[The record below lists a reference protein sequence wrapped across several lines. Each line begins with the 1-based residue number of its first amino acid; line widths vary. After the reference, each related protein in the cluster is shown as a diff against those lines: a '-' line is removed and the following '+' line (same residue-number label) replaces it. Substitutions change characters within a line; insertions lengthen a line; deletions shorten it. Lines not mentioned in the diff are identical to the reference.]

1 MSNSLKRI
9 YEAMFLVDSAV
20 AAADWNA
27 VNETINKIMARA
39 EVEVISLRKWDE
51 RRLAYEIAHHKRG
64 MYILCYFKASPEAIV
79 GIERDVQL
87 NELLLRALILQADHI
102 TEEQMQAPTPA
113 MQRESDET
121 AIKTAAETEV
131 EAEVEAGMEADE
143 DAEA

>member
-20 AAADWNA
+20 AAADWNV

-51 RRLAYEIAHHKRG
+51 RRLAYEITHHKRG